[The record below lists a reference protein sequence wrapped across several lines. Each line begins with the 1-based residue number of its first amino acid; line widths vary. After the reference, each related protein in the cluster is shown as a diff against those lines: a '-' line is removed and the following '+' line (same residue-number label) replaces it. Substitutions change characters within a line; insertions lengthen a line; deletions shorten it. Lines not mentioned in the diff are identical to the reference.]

1 MKVTDSKLIDSS
13 VWIAYLVN
21 SSFSEIFES
30 DEMLFLSVLS
40 LFEIKKILTK
50 QKIAPEQITK
60 SIDAI
65 KKRSFLINVD
75 VNISELAAEISSR
88 NKLPAFD
95 ALIYAS
101 TLKNNAEL
109 VTLDNDFRNLERVR
123 ILN

>member
-1 MKVTDSKLIDSS
+1 MTDSKLIDSS